1 MMTRAHLQN
10 TGPAIFMILVL
21 LTGCRSSTTPVEFY
35 TLTPLTAVSEAD
47 STVGQTGT
55 IAIGVGPLHIP
66 KINDRPQIVTRS
78 GPNKVNIDEFHR
90 WAGSVYEDILRVLTI
105 NLSLLLQ
112 SNLVAAY
119 PWEDYFDPEYRVFM
133 EIRQFDGQL
142 GQYALLDLTWTIT
155 GREAREVLLV
165 RRSVI
170 KEPVQGVDF
179 DAFVAAK
186 SRIMAALSRQ
196 IAQGIKEIHA
206 GN

>member
-1 MMTRAHLQN
+1 MTNGRLPNIGQ
-10 TGPAIFMILVL
+10 IFFMVLVF

-35 TLTPLTAVSEAD
+35 TLTPLTAVSEDENTAV
-47 STVGQTGT
+47 SGST
-55 IAIGVGPLHIP
+55 IAVGVGPVQIP

-142 GQYALLDLTWTIT
+142 GQYALLDLTWTVT
-155 GREAREVLLV
+155 GRGARDVLLV
-165 RRSVI
+165 RRSLI
-170 KEPVQGVDF
+170 KESVQGEDF

-186 SRIMAALSRQ
+186 SRILATLSRQ
-196 IAQGIKEIHA
+196 IAQGIKQIYA
-206 GN
+206 IQ